1 MLLNDNEEG
10 QCSHGTFLL
19 SIAYESMFGNEQKT
33 STRWQQHHSQPVW
46 QQQLQESR
54 LLTWHLSVSGKDYIQ
69 YLICCDRGERCLSNT
84 RVQHIH
90 CSCVAGV
97 KFGWQKLVYSK
108 TGCSASS
115 PQELAP
121 THTTT
126 FTSFIHTQ
134 STLKKCSRRTNCVQ
148 THCTSV
154 TTKAAMFINQEC
166 MVAAKGRQWESSPVF
181 G

>member
-1 MLLNDNEEG
+1 MIHFCWIVLTKVCLITNRKPPQDGSNITHNLSDNSSSANPVCWHDTEVSVERITY
-10 QCSHGTFLL
+10 SIWYVGTE
-19 SIAYESMFGNEQKT
+19 A
-33 STRWQQHHSQPVW
+33 
-46 QQQLQESR
+46 
-54 LLTWHLSVSGKDYIQ
+54 DAA
-69 YLICCDRGERCLSNT
+69 
-84 RVQHIH
+84 VQHIH

-97 KFGWQKLVYSK
+97 KSGWQKLVYTK

-115 PQELAP
+115 PQELAH

-166 MVAAKGRQWESSPVF
+166 TVAAKGR
-181 G
+181 